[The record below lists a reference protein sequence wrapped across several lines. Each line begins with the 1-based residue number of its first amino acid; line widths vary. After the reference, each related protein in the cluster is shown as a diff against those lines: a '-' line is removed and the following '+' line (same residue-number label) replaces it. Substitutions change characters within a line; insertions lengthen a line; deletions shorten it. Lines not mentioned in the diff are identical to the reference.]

1 MGLTIHYKFN
11 AGERST
17 EEVRQLIK
25 SLHQAAKDLA
35 FEQLDEE
42 IIEFTGAECTIPE
55 NVEGDRWFILK
66 LSAIKRDIYNFD
78 YEEYPVHIIG
88 FTALPRPGTEELDIF
103 LCRYPDSFEWIAQSR
118 CKTQYASLPEYG
130 GDANFVLAHTMIIA
144 LLDKAQELG
153 ILEEVVDE
161 AGYWSDRN
169 PHKLIAEGERWNK
182 LILEVG
188 KILRRIPNTLRKFFN

>member
-17 EEVRQLIK
+17 DEARQLIK

-35 FEQLDEE
+35 FEQLDAE
-42 IIEFTGAECTIPE
+42 IIELTGAECTIPE
-55 NVEGDRWFILK
+55 DSTPDRWFVLK
-66 LSAIKRDIYNFD
+66 LNAIKRDIHNFD

-103 LCRYPDSFEWIAQSR
+103 LCRYPDSLKWMAQSR

-130 GDANFVLAHTMIIA
+130 GDANFALAHTMIIA

-161 AGYWSDRN
+161 SGYWSDRN
-169 PHKLIAEGERWNK
+169 PHKLIAEGEK
-182 LILEVG
+182 LNNLIVEIGNILG
-188 KILRRIPNTLRKFFN
+188 RIPDALRNFWN